1 MTEVYMNFL
10 LSERHK
16 FTSVLFSQI
25 LIGMLQMLN
34 TLQEIE
40 ELSIFALRYL
50 SRSNKMRLIFGQCF
64 VIKTQLFDILRTILY
79 QVYRNLFN
87 SSSVDE
93 HISHQDTS

>member
-1 MTEVYMNFL
+1 MTEVYINFL

-16 FTSVLFSQI
+16 FTSVLLPQI